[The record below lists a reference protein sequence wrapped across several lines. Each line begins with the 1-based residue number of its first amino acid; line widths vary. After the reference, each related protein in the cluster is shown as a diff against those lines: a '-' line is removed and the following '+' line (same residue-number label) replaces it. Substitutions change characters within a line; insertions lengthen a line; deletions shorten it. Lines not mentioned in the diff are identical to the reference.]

1 MLKRAFIST
10 VRHLIRYKTFSLIN
24 VIGLAL
30 SMTALGFIAL
40 YVVDELSYDRHHA
53 HADRIYRVVSH
64 GRWDGGAFD
73 ITGTSGPT
81 AGLLAAFPEVAQ
93 TVRLDAEG
101 GGIITYNQKKI
112 REDRI
117 LFADSG
123 FFDVFSHRF
132 LKGNPHQALS
142 NPNSIVLTETL
153 ASTLFGDIDN
163 AMGKTIYFD
172 ANDPNLVTG
181 IIEDVPTNSHFTF
194 AALRSFPENFAPDIA
209 NFFLYTYVLLKPHT
223 DVSELQA
230 KLPALVTKHFQATN
244 GEINYSLEL
253 QPLPSIHLHSHLSYE
268 LGENR
273 SIYYVYAL
281 SLIGL
286 LILAAALIN
295 YVNITMA
302 RASVRLRDIAI
313 RKVIGSTRKDLIQL
327 FLTEAMLLTLTASFV
342 SMLVMMNTL
351 PYFNMLTGK
360 ALEWQQFSPWF
371 ILGSL
376 ILFPLFTA
384 LVGGLYPAMWLSS
397 FKTIP
402 SLKNQLG
409 TFRGK
414 DLFQKSLVIFQFTVT
429 VVLIAIS
436 MLIYR
441 QLDYVSTK
449 DLGFNKNQVFSFHL
463 DNLQIREKVPAFK
476 DAILTHP
483 AIQAVAAAGNPIGN
497 NNIGMLDYNPW
508 VNGAIDQHSHLGF
521 GLSIDEDF
529 ISALQIKLV
538 EGRNF
543 STAMASDS
551 SRSIIVNEALVR
563 KAGWDHGVGQR
574 IQLGPGQPKTVV
586 GVVRDFH
593 IYSLQHQI
601 EPMILSLPVPPR
613 EKDNLYVRID
623 PSHRKEALEHVEA
636 TLSEFDQGALFDYRF
651 LDQNFAL
658 QYAAVEKQGA
668 VLFAFTLLAVIIAC
682 LGIYALI
689 LFSAERR
696 TKEIGIRKVLG
707 ASLSAVV
714 TLLSKDLVKLVIV
727 AILIAAPVAW
737 WIMNDWLEGFAYR
750 VETTWWMIAVP
761 GIAATAIAMAT
772 LSIQAIKAATANPVE
787 SLRNE

>member
-1 MLKRAFIST
+1 MFKKALIPT

-30 SMTALGFIAL
+30 SITTLGFIAL
-40 YVVDELSYDRHHA
+40 YVADELSYDRHHD

-64 GRWDGGAFD
+64 GRWDGGSFD

-81 AGLLAAFPEVAQ
+81 AGFLAAFPEVEQ
-93 TVRLDAEG
+93 TVRLDVEG
-101 GGIITYNQKKI
+101 GGIITYNQKRI

-117 LFADSG
+117 LFADSS
-123 FFDVFSHRF
+123 FFAVFSHRF
-132 LKGNPHQALS
+132 LKGNPRQALS

-153 ASTLFGDIDN
+153 ASMLFGGIDN

-172 ANDPNLVTG
+172 TNDPNLVTG

-194 AALRSFPENFAPDIA
+194 AALRSFPENFAPDIS
-209 NFFLYTYVLLKPHT
+209 NFYLYTYILLKPHT
-223 DVSELQA
+223 NVSELQA
-230 KLPALVTKHFQATN
+230 KLPALVNKHFQATS
-244 GEINYSLEL
+244 GQINYSLEL

-273 SIYYVYAL
+273 NIYYVYAL
-281 SLIGL
+281 SVIGL

-295 YVNITMA
+295 YVNITTA
-302 RASVRLRDIAI
+302 RASVRLREIAI
-313 RKVIGSTRKDLIQL
+313 RKVIGSTRKDLIRL
-327 FLTEAMLLTLTASFV
+327 FLTEAMLVTLTAS
-342 SMLVMMNTL
+342 LVGILFMMSTL

-360 ALEWQQFSPWF
+360 ALEWPQFSPWLV
-371 ILGSL
+371 LGSL
-376 ILFPLFTA
+376 ILFPLFTG
-384 LVGGLYPAMWLSS
+384 LIGGLYPALWLSS

-409 TFRGK
+409 IFQSK

-429 VVLIAIS
+429 VILIALS

-441 QLDYVSTK
+441 QLNYVSTK

-463 DNLQIREKVPAFK
+463 DNLTLREKVPAFRN
-476 DAILTHP
+476 AILRHP
-483 AIQAVAAAGNPIGN
+483 AVQAVAAAGNPIGN

-529 ISALQIKLV
+529 IPALQIKLV

-543 STAMASDS
+543 SAAMTSDS
-551 SRSIIVNEALVR
+551 NQSVIVNEALVR
-563 KAGWDHGVGQR
+563 KVGWDHGVGQR

-586 GVVRDFH
+586 GVVHDFH
-593 IYSLQHQI
+593 IYSLQHRI
-601 EPMILSLPVPPR
+601 EPMILSLPVLSR

-636 TLSEFDQGALFDYRF
+636 TLAEFDREALFDYRF

-658 QYAAVEKQGA
+658 QYAAIEKQGA
-668 VLFAFTLLAVIIAC
+668 VLFAFTLLAIIIAC

-714 TLLSKDLVKLVIV
+714 MLLSKDLLKLVIV
-727 AILIAAPVAW
+727 AILIATPVAW
-737 WIMNDWLEGFAYR
+737 WAMNDWLEGFAYR
-750 VETTWWMIAVP
+750 VGTTWWMIALP
-761 GIAATAIAMAT
+761 GIAATVVAVAT